1 MNCGWTDSLIDKGR
15 LPRTLLVLL
24 LSLGYAE
31 VSLAQTAQTYRQQ
44 ATELARAKAWDEA
57 IAAYRKSLELEP
69 RDSLTHY
76 NLALALKYK
85 GDARQAA
92 DEFESALRL
101 KPNWADAHYGLGAT
115 WCDLHEQAAAVKEL
129 RTAVALDPAN
139 AGAHHLLARD
149 HDRRLGPADA
159 AILLCEPRRVGYGRE
174 ILRPRLDSTSAR
186 RRSSVLIGTGWR

>member
-44 ATELARAKAWDEA
+44 ATELARAKSWDEA

-69 RDSLTHY
+69 KDSLTHY
-76 NLALALKYK
+76 NLALALKYE
-85 GDARQAA
+85 GHAGQAA
-92 DEFESALRL
+92 EEFESALRL

-115 WCDLHEQAAAVKEL
+115 WFDLNEQAAALKEL

-139 AGAHHLLARD
+139 AGARRLLARIYSQQND
-149 HDRRLGPADA
+149 PSA
-159 AILLCEPRRVGYGRE
+159 AESE
-174 ILRPRLDSTSAR
+174 LRKALQSKPSAE
-186 RRSSVLIGTGWR
+186 LHFD

>member
-115 WCDLHEQAAAVKEL
+115 WYAPPSRSIQQMLVRTISL
-129 RTAVALDPAN
+129 RAFTRSKITLRGRKAN
-139 AGAHHLLARD
+139 
-149 HDRRLGPADA
+149 
-159 AILLCEPRRVGYGRE
+159 CEGRFAPNPLQSC
-174 ILRPRLDSTSAR
+174 I
-186 RRSSVLIGTGWR
+186 SSSG

>member
-24 LSLGYAE
+24 LSLSYAE

-76 NLALALKYK
+76 NLALA
-85 GDARQAA
+85 RS
-92 DEFESALRL
+92 EEHTS
-101 KPNWADAHYGLGAT
+101 
-115 WCDLHEQAAAVKEL
+115 EL
-129 RTAVALDPAN
+129 QS
-139 AGAHHLLARD
+139 H
-149 HDRRLGPADA
+149 
-159 AILLCEPRRVGYGRE
+159 
-174 ILRPRLDSTSAR
+174 
-186 RRSSVLIGTGWR
+186 GTISYA